1 MPDFL
6 DEMTS
11 CIPALRRYA
20 NALTHDRDTADDL
33 VQDRLERAIRKKALW
48 KPQGPL
54 RPWLYRVLVNVYR
67 NNLRGR
73 NRRPSQ
79 VPIDDVAEQLFV
91 PAAQTGRIALAEM
104 ARAIEKLSGEHREA
118 LLLVVVE
125 GLSYAEAADVL
136 EIPLGTLMSRLG
148 AGPNGSRPNDPGR
161 PAKSQGDKMTGSEP
175 QITEADLI
183 SYVDGQLEDRQ
194 RDAVRAHLASNP
206 ADARKV
212 AMWQQQNATLTALY
226 GPLDTDALP
235 ERLDVYRIERR
246 LRSQRADWR
255 NMAAAS
261 ILILTVGLTGG
272 WFGRG
277 LVSQVAEPTLHRGG
291 CNAGA

>member
-1 MPDFL
+1 
-6 DEMTS
+6 
-11 CIPALRRYA
+11 
-20 NALTHDRDTADDL
+20 
-33 VQDRLERAIRKKALW
+33 
-48 KPQGPL
+48 
-54 RPWLYRVLVNVYR
+54 
-67 NNLRGR
+67 
-73 NRRPSQ
+73 
-79 VPIDDVAEQLFV
+79 
-91 PAAQTGRIALAEM
+91 
-104 ARAIEKLSGEHREA
+104 
-118 LLLVVVE
+118 
-125 GLSYAEAADVL
+125 
-136 EIPLGTLMSRLG
+136 
-148 AGPNGSRPNDPGR
+148 
-161 PAKSQGDKMTGSEP
+161 MTGSEP

-206 ADARKV
+206 ADASKV

-261 ILILTVGLTGG
+261 ILILAVGLTGG

-277 LVSQVAEPTLHRGG
+277 LVSQVTEPTHSIVADATQAHKLFASEVLHPVEIRADAENASSLPKWLSKRLDRKLNIPDLTRHGLSLVGG
-291 CNAGA
+291 RVLPSSEGAAAQLMYEDKSGQRVTLYIVAAVDSSDTAMRRSSLGSLEAISWDDETIRCALVGNLPSDRMDAIAKDTYQQLS

>member
-1 MPDFL
+1 
-6 DEMTS
+6 
-11 CIPALRRYA
+11 
-20 NALTHDRDTADDL
+20 
-33 VQDRLERAIRKKALW
+33 
-48 KPQGPL
+48 
-54 RPWLYRVLVNVYR
+54 
-67 NNLRGR
+67 
-73 NRRPSQ
+73 
-79 VPIDDVAEQLFV
+79 
-91 PAAQTGRIALAEM
+91 
-104 ARAIEKLSGEHREA
+104 
-118 LLLVVVE
+118 
-125 GLSYAEAADVL
+125 
-136 EIPLGTLMSRLG
+136 
-148 AGPNGSRPNDPGR
+148 
-161 PAKSQGDKMTGSEP
+161 MTGSEA

-235 ERLDVYRIERR
+235 ERLNVYRIERR

-261 ILILTVGLTGG
+261 ILILAIGLAGG

-277 LVSQVAEPTLHRGG
+277 LVSQVAEPTHSIVADATQAHKLFASEVLHPVEIRADAENASSLPKWLSKRLDRKLNIPDLTRHGLSLVGG
-291 CNAGA
+291 RVLPSSEGAAAQLMYEDKSGQRVTLYIVAAADSSDTGMRRSSLGSLEAISWDDETIRCALVGNLPSDRMDAIAKDTYQQLS

>member
-1 MPDFL
+1 
-6 DEMTS
+6 
-11 CIPALRRYA
+11 
-20 NALTHDRDTADDL
+20 
-33 VQDRLERAIRKKALW
+33 
-48 KPQGPL
+48 
-54 RPWLYRVLVNVYR
+54 
-67 NNLRGR
+67 
-73 NRRPSQ
+73 
-79 VPIDDVAEQLFV
+79 
-91 PAAQTGRIALAEM
+91 
-104 ARAIEKLSGEHREA
+104 
-118 LLLVVVE
+118 
-125 GLSYAEAADVL
+125 
-136 EIPLGTLMSRLG
+136 
-148 AGPNGSRPNDPGR
+148 
-161 PAKSQGDKMTGSEP
+161 MTGSEP

-277 LVSQVAEPTLHRGG
+277 LVSQVAEPTPSIVADATQAHKLFASEVLHPVEIRADAENASSLPKWISKRLDRKLNIPDLTRHGLSLVGG
-291 CNAGA
+291 RVLPSSEGAAAQLMYEDKSGQRVTLYIVAAVDSSDTAMRRSSLGSLEAISWDDETIRCALVGNLPSDRMDAIAKDTYQQLS

>member
-1 MPDFL
+1 
-6 DEMTS
+6 
-11 CIPALRRYA
+11 
-20 NALTHDRDTADDL
+20 
-33 VQDRLERAIRKKALW
+33 
-48 KPQGPL
+48 
-54 RPWLYRVLVNVYR
+54 
-67 NNLRGR
+67 
-73 NRRPSQ
+73 
-79 VPIDDVAEQLFV
+79 
-91 PAAQTGRIALAEM
+91 
-104 ARAIEKLSGEHREA
+104 
-118 LLLVVVE
+118 
-125 GLSYAEAADVL
+125 
-136 EIPLGTLMSRLG
+136 
-148 AGPNGSRPNDPGR
+148 
-161 PAKSQGDKMTGSEP
+161 MTGSEP

-246 LRSQRADWR
+246 LRSQHADWR

-277 LVSQVAEPTLHRGG
+277 LVSQVAKPAHSIVADAAQAHRLFASEVLHPVEIRADAENASSLPKWLSKRLDRKLNIPDLTRHGLSLVGGRVLPSSEGAAAQLMYEDKSGQRVTLYIVAAADSSDTAMRRSSLGSLEAISWDDETIRCALVG
-291 CNAGA
+291 NLPSDRMDAIAKDTYQQLS

>member
-1 MPDFL
+1 
-6 DEMTS
+6 
-11 CIPALRRYA
+11 
-20 NALTHDRDTADDL
+20 
-33 VQDRLERAIRKKALW
+33 
-48 KPQGPL
+48 
-54 RPWLYRVLVNVYR
+54 
-67 NNLRGR
+67 
-73 NRRPSQ
+73 
-79 VPIDDVAEQLFV
+79 
-91 PAAQTGRIALAEM
+91 
-104 ARAIEKLSGEHREA
+104 
-118 LLLVVVE
+118 
-125 GLSYAEAADVL
+125 
-136 EIPLGTLMSRLG
+136 
-148 AGPNGSRPNDPGR
+148 
-161 PAKSQGDKMTGSEP
+161 MTGSEP

-261 ILILTVGLTGG
+261 ILILAIGLAGG

-277 LVSQVAEPTLHRGG
+277 LVSQVAEPAHSIVADATQAHKLFASEVLHPVEIRADAENASSLPKWLSKRLDRKLNIPDLTRHGLSLVGGRVLPSSEGAAAQLMYEDKSGQRVTLYIVAAVDSSDTAMQRSSLGSLEAISWDDETIRCALVG
-291 CNAGA
+291 NLPSDRMDAIAKDTYQQLS

>member
-6 DEMTS
+6 DEITS

-33 VQDRLERAIRKKALW
+33 VQDCLERAIRKKALW
-48 KPQGPL
+48 RPQGPL
-54 RPWLYRVLVNVYR
+54 RPWLYRVLVNIYR

-79 VPIDDVAEQLFV
+79 IPIDDVAEQLFV

-125 GLSYAEAADVL
+125 GLSYAEAAKVL

-148 AGPNGSRPNDPGR
+148 
-161 PAKSQGDKMTGSEP
+161 
-175 QITEADLI
+175 
-183 SYVDGQLEDRQ
+183 
-194 RDAVRAHLASNP
+194 RA
-206 ADARKV
+206 R
-212 AMWQQQNATLTALY
+212 TALARMTQEDQ
-226 GPLDTDALP
+226 PNLK
-235 ERLDVYRIERR
+235 VIK
-246 LRSQRADWR
+246 
-255 NMAAAS
+255 
-261 ILILTVGLTGG
+261 
-272 WFGRG
+272 
-277 LVSQVAEPTLHRGG
+277 
-291 CNAGA
+291 

>member
-1 MPDFL
+1 
-6 DEMTS
+6 
-11 CIPALRRYA
+11 
-20 NALTHDRDTADDL
+20 
-33 VQDRLERAIRKKALW
+33 
-48 KPQGPL
+48 
-54 RPWLYRVLVNVYR
+54 
-67 NNLRGR
+67 
-73 NRRPSQ
+73 
-79 VPIDDVAEQLFV
+79 
-91 PAAQTGRIALAEM
+91 
-104 ARAIEKLSGEHREA
+104 
-118 LLLVVVE
+118 
-125 GLSYAEAADVL
+125 
-136 EIPLGTLMSRLG
+136 
-148 AGPNGSRPNDPGR
+148 
-161 PAKSQGDKMTGSEP
+161 MTGSEP

-226 GPLDTDALP
+226 GLLDTDALP

-261 ILILTVGLTGG
+261 ILILAIGLAGG

-277 LVSQVAEPTLHRGG
+277 LMSQVAEPAHSIVTDATQAHKLFASEVLHPVEIRADAENASSLPKWLSKRLDRKLNIPDLTRHGLSLVGGRVLPSSEGAAAQLMYEDKSGQRVTLYIVAAVDSSDTAMRRSSLGSLEAISWDDETIRCALVG
-291 CNAGA
+291 NLPSDRMDAIAKDTYQQLS